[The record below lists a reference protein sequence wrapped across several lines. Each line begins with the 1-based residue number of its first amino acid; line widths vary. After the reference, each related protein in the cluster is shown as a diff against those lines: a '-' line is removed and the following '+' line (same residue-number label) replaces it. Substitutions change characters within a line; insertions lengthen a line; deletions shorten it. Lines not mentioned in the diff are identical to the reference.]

1 MKIQL
6 KLRLP
11 SCLFV
16 SMEDSLVLTR
26 ARRANAGSRLKQ
38 LLELEEQAADIQS
51 SVGQIITEDDENVN
65 LLFQEDADDQEFM
78 ELQLEE
84 EEEEEEV
91 EEGDGDGDGE
101 EAEGEASSPTP
112 GRELDQLLSEDE
124 VKIDSDDV
132 LSDSEMSLS
141 DTDEEEGEKQLQ
153 EQEKIKK
160 RKIKKSLSYIPAIKK
175 AKTDPIKQPRETPVK
190 KPKSDMFSSESML
203 LSLRRSSSRAAAVE
217 NKQAV
222 VKRLKESEKRR
233 AAQVPVVRIKERE
246 LTQEERLE
254 EAIETE
260 KANVLSLNQF
270 REQEIV
276 KNEYRK
282 QLLLLKRAKLKN
294 VVRFITKETLVTP
307 LDDINQARI
316 VYELNNPKSKS
327 GRRKKGTFS
336 FDTDP
341 NPRLPG
347 KVDPELPY
355 YRKEMEE
362 KEKQEAEEKREDSNY
377 LKEGKDEELKQGE
390 EEHNEEPNDSK
401 EEEDKEQTS
410 NEEGKGEKEKE
421 KEDNAK
427 LKEKDEGLLSEA
439 NGEMTDS
446 ESIDQGIKMDDE
458 EKETVD
464 IEMNVEDQANGE
476 KTQEIDGD
484 SGGKMQ
490 QTTANQQES
499 ENSEESEDGDKI
511 DSAEGAKIEHSEN
524 KQDNINSES
533 PIKETQGSEANRELK
548 RVKFNLDEPSQEPPS
563 SKGTPIPENSIE
575 VEENNIVFE
584 GPAHK
589 VARNM
594 IYLID
599 FDEDDRNMRLS
610 DQNVKAI
617 LFGEQATLPASR
629 FLTETTTILKI
640 GNVENP
646 YAIVKEE
653 RDEMFES
660 IDDIT
665 EDSAMFDELKR
676 LPRLGVAEEFVEE
689 EEEDTKEEEAI
700 INIKTEAPTGL
711 YLPNGNKKNCLITG
725 AEVKYFDPSNG
736 MPYSSVETYKVLKA
750 IEQGNIPWY
759 NVTSEFNSWGGAEV
773 YLGSRDGSVRH
784 AKGVPEGFDDSV
796 ELES

>member
-1 MKIQL
+1 
-6 KLRLP
+6 
-11 SCLFV
+11 
-16 SMEDSLVLTR
+16 MEDSLVATR

-78 ELQLEE
+78 ELELEE
-84 EEEEEEV
+84 EEEEEEG
-91 EEGDGDGDGE
+91 EGDGE

-112 GRELDQLLSEDE
+112 GQELDQLLSEDE
-124 VKIDSDDV
+124 AKVDSDDV
-132 LSDSEMSLS
+132 LSDSDMSLS

-175 AKTDPIKQPRETPVK
+175 AKTDPAKQTREAPVK

-203 LSLRRSSSRAAAVE
+203 LSFRRSSSRASAVE

-233 AAQVPVVRIKERE
+233 AAQVPVVRVKERE
-246 LTQEERLE
+246 LTQEERLQ

-294 VVRFITKETLVTP
+294 VIRFISKETLVTP

-347 KVDPELPY
+347 KIDPDLPY
-355 YRKEMEE
+355 YKKEMEE
-362 KEKQEAEEKREDSNY
+362 KEKKEAENKEEELNGV
-377 LKEGKDEELKQGE
+377 KEGKIE
-390 EEHNEEPNDSK
+390 EEKSEGEKQEEQPNDLAVEENK
-401 EEEDKEQTS
+401 EPTKED
-410 NEEGKGEKEKE
+410 EKE
-421 KEDNAK
+421 KEDSNTNT
-427 LKEKDEGLLSEA
+427 KENDGGPISVTNGEKTAGASKDEEA
-439 NGEMTDS
+439 N
-446 ESIDQGIKMDDE
+446 MDDA

-464 IEMNVEDQANGE
+464 IETNEGDEVSDVKTQVMDGE
-476 KTQEIDGD
+476 SKPKTQE
-484 SGGKMQ
+484 
-490 QTTANQQES
+490 TTENQ
-499 ENSEESEDGDKI
+499 EEPEKPEEREDGDQI
-511 DSAEGAKIEHSEN
+511 DGNEGTKTEHAEN
-524 KQDNINSES
+524 KLDDINTESSVKEETTQDIES
-533 PIKETQGSEANRELK
+533 KSDLK
-548 RVKFNLDEPSQEPPS
+548 RVKFDLDQPTPEPAS
-563 SKGTPIPENSIE
+563 SKGTPGPETSIE
-575 VEENNIVFE
+575 VEENKVLFE
-584 GPAHK
+584 GPAQK

-599 FDEDDRNMRLS
+599 FDEDDKNLRLS
-610 DQNVKAI
+610 DHNVKAI
-617 LFGEQATLPASR
+617 LFGDQATLPASR

-646 YAIVKEE
+646 YATVKEE

-689 EEEDTKEEEAI
+689 EEEDTKEEETI

-759 NVTSEFNSWGGAEV
+759 NVSSDFNSWGGAEV

>member
-1 MKIQL
+1 
-6 KLRLP
+6 
-11 SCLFV
+11 
-16 SMEDSLVLTR
+16 MEDSLVATR

-78 ELQLEE
+78 ELELEE
-84 EEEEEEV
+84 EEEEEE
-91 EEGDGDGDGE
+91 EGEGDGDGDGE

-112 GRELDQLLSEDE
+112 GQELDQLLSEDE
-124 VKIDSDDV
+124 AKVDSDDV
-132 LSDSEMSLS
+132 LSDSDMSLS

-175 AKTDPIKQPRETPVK
+175 AKTDPVKQPREAPVK
-190 KPKSDMFSSESML
+190 KPKSDIFSSESML
-203 LSLRRSSSRAAAVE
+203 LSFRRSSSRASAVE

-233 AAQVPVVRIKERE
+233 AAQVPVVRVKERE
-246 LTQEERLE
+246 LTQEERMQ

-294 VVRFITKETLVTP
+294 VIRFITKETLVTP

-347 KVDPELPY
+347 KIDPELPY
-355 YRKEMEE
+355 YKKEMEEKEMEE
-362 KEKQEAEEKREDSNY
+362 KEKKEAENKKEESNG
-377 LKEGKDEELKQGE
+377 LKEGKIEEEKPEEEKPEEEQQEEEENKEPTKEDEE
-390 EEHNEEPNDSK
+390 
-401 EEEDKEQTS
+401 
-410 NEEGKGEKEKE
+410 E
-421 KEDNAK
+421 KEDSNTNM
-427 LKEKDEGLLSEA
+427 KENDEGPLSVTNGEKTGGVSKDEEA
-439 NGEMTDS
+439 
-446 ESIDQGIKMDDE
+446 KMDDAK
-458 EKETVD
+458 KETVD
-464 IEMNVEDQANGE
+464 IEMNEGDEVNDETTQEMDGE
-476 KTQEIDGD
+476 SELKTQE
-484 SGGKMQ
+484 
-490 QTTANQQES
+490 TTENQE
-499 ENSEESEDGDKI
+499 EPEKPEESEDGDKI
-511 DSAEGAKIEHSEN
+511 DGNEGTKTEHAEN
-524 KQDNINSES
+524 KLDNINTES
-533 PIKETQGSEANRELK
+533 PVKEETTQDTEAKSDLK
-548 RVKFNLDEPSQEPPS
+548 RVKFNLDQPTQEPAS
-563 SKGTPIPENSIE
+563 SKGTPGPETSIE
-575 VEENNIVFE
+575 VEENKVLFE

-599 FDEDDRNMRLS
+599 FDEDDKNLRLS
-610 DQNVKAI
+610 DHNVKAI
-617 LFGEQATLPASR
+617 LFGDQATLPASR

-646 YAIVKEE
+646 YATVKEE

-689 EEEDTKEEEAI
+689 EEEDTKEEETI

-759 NVTSEFNSWGGAEV
+759 NVSSDFNSWGGAEV